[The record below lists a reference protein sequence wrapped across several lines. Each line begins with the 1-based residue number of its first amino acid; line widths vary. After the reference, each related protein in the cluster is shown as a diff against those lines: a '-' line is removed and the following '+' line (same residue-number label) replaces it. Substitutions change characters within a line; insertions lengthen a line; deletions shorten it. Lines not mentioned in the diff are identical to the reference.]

1 MGFTWDNS
9 AVLNQVTA
17 CKNVEDKYKNALETG
32 SIDPA
37 SALPEFLKELED
49 AGVNDI
55 IAEKE
60 AQFSAWRAEQG

>member
-37 SALPEFLKELED
+37 SALPEF
-49 AGVNDI
+49 
-55 IAEKE
+55 
-60 AQFSAWRAEQG
+60 